1 MVEGLS
7 VTQHENKVKPVPEEL
22 DSLNLIPRLKTSL
35 ENVDKQIADLQAGV
49 VKAQALAVRTPTDDL
64 VIINMANG
72 TKHTFRIYR
81 GKRGLTKPHRVGVD
95 PVHGEKY
102 VDLAEPED

>member
-1 MVEGLS
+1 
-7 VTQHENKVKPVPEEL
+7 
-22 DSLNLIPRLKTSL
+22 
-35 ENVDKQIADLQAGV
+35 
-49 VKAQALAVRTPTDDL
+49 
-64 VIINMANG
+64 MANG

-81 GKRGLTKPHRVGVD
+81 GKRGLSKPHRVGVD